1 MNTDE
6 DALICD
12 LAETYGIYNYRQL
25 PADRVAVFC
34 YGLRDDSRI
43 KMAMSDMRYTLDTLL
58 SAGILDRLSI
68 LIWQKTEDAQ
78 TGKNRPASV
87 VDLLTGNAQ
96 EPETENISFASGKEF
111 EETRNKILKGVEA
124 DGD

>member
-1 MNTDE
+1 
-6 DALICD
+6 
-12 LAETYGIYNYRQL
+12 
-25 PADRVAVFC
+25 
-34 YGLRDDSRI
+34 
-43 KMAMSDMRYTLDTLL
+43 MAMADMRYTLDTLL

-111 EETRNKILKGVEA
+111 EETRNRILKGVEA

>member
-1 MNTDE
+1 
-6 DALICD
+6 
-12 LAETYGIYNYRQL
+12 
-25 PADRVAVFC
+25 
-34 YGLRDDSRI
+34 
-43 KMAMSDMRYTLDTLL
+43 MAMADMRYTLDTLL
-58 SAGILDRLSI
+58 FAGILDRLSI

-78 TGKNRPASV
+78 TGKNRPANV

>member
-1 MNTDE
+1 
-6 DALICD
+6 
-12 LAETYGIYNYRQL
+12 
-25 PADRVAVFC
+25 
-34 YGLRDDSRI
+34 
-43 KMAMSDMRYTLDTLL
+43 MAMADMRYTLDTLL

-78 TGKNRPASV
+78 TGKNRPSSV

>member
-43 KMAMSDMRYTLDTLL
+43 KMAMADMRYTLDTLL

-68 LIWQKTEDAQ
+68 LVWQKTEDAQ
-78 TGKNRPASV
+78 QNRNKPVSLT
-87 VDLLTGNAQ
+87 DILTGNA
-96 EPETENISFASGKEF
+96 EESVGLSFASGEEF
-111 EETRNKILKGVEA
+111 EKERNRILKGVEA

>member
-1 MNTDE
+1 
-6 DALICD
+6 
-12 LAETYGIYNYRQL
+12 
-25 PADRVAVFC
+25 
-34 YGLRDDSRI
+34 
-43 KMAMSDMRYTLDTLL
+43 MAMADMRYTFDTLL

>member
-1 MNTDE
+1 
-6 DALICD
+6 
-12 LAETYGIYNYRQL
+12 
-25 PADRVAVFC
+25 
-34 YGLRDDSRI
+34 
-43 KMAMSDMRYTLDTLL
+43 MAMADMRYTLDTLL

-124 DGD
+124 DGN

>member
-1 MNTDE
+1 
-6 DALICD
+6 
-12 LAETYGIYNYRQL
+12 
-25 PADRVAVFC
+25 
-34 YGLRDDSRI
+34 
-43 KMAMSDMRYTLDTLL
+43 MAMADMRYTLDTLL

-96 EPETENISFASGKEF
+96 EPETENISFASDKEF
-111 EETRNKILKGVEA
+111 EETRNRILKGVEA

>member
-1 MNTDE
+1 
-6 DALICD
+6 
-12 LAETYGIYNYRQL
+12 
-25 PADRVAVFC
+25 
-34 YGLRDDSRI
+34 
-43 KMAMSDMRYTLDTLL
+43 MAMSDMRYTLDTLL

>member
-43 KMAMSDMRYTLDTLL
+43 KMAMADMRYTLDTLL

-78 TGKNRPASV
+78 QNRNKPVSLT
-87 VDLLTGNAQ
+87 DILTGNA
-96 EPETENISFASGKEF
+96 EESVGLSFASGEEF
-111 EETRNKILKGVEA
+111 EKERNRILKGVEA

>member
-1 MNTDE
+1 
-6 DALICD
+6 
-12 LAETYGIYNYRQL
+12 
-25 PADRVAVFC
+25 
-34 YGLRDDSRI
+34 
-43 KMAMSDMRYTLDTLL
+43 MAMADMRYTLDTLL

-96 EPETENISFASGKEF
+96 EPETVSFASGKEF

>member
-1 MNTDE
+1 
-6 DALICD
+6 
-12 LAETYGIYNYRQL
+12 
-25 PADRVAVFC
+25 
-34 YGLRDDSRI
+34 
-43 KMAMSDMRYTLDTLL
+43 MAMADMRYTLDTLL

-78 TGKNRPASV
+78 TGKNRPASI

-96 EPETENISFASGKEF
+96 EPETVSFASGKEF

>member
-1 MNTDE
+1 M
-6 DALICD
+6 ICD

-25 PADRVAVFC
+25 PADRVAVFV
-34 YGLRDDSRI
+34 YGLRNDSRI
-43 KMAMSDMRYTLDTLL
+43 KMAMADTTLPLNTMLQ
-58 SAGILDRLSI
+58 AGILDRLSI
-68 LIWQKTEDAQ
+68 LIWQKTADAQ
-78 TGKNRPASV
+78 TGKNRPASI

-96 EPETENISFASGKEF
+96 EPETVSFASGKEF

>member
-1 MNTDE
+1 
-6 DALICD
+6 
-12 LAETYGIYNYRQL
+12 
-25 PADRVAVFC
+25 
-34 YGLRDDSRI
+34 
-43 KMAMSDMRYTLDTLL
+43 MAMADMRYTLDTLL

-68 LIWQKTEDAQ
+68 LIWQQTEDAQ
-78 TGKNRPASV
+78 TGKNRPASI

-96 EPETENISFASGKEF
+96 EPETVSFASGKEF

>member
-1 MNTDE
+1 
-6 DALICD
+6 
-12 LAETYGIYNYRQL
+12 
-25 PADRVAVFC
+25 
-34 YGLRDDSRI
+34 
-43 KMAMSDMRYTLDTLL
+43 MAMADMRYTIDTLL

-96 EPETENISFASGKEF
+96 EPEIENISFASGKEF

>member
-1 MNTDE
+1 
-6 DALICD
+6 
-12 LAETYGIYNYRQL
+12 
-25 PADRVAVFC
+25 
-34 YGLRDDSRI
+34 
-43 KMAMSDMRYTLDTLL
+43 MAMADMRYTLDTLL

-87 VDLLTGNAQ
+87 VDLLTGNSQ

>member
-1 MNTDE
+1 
-6 DALICD
+6 
-12 LAETYGIYNYRQL
+12 
-25 PADRVAVFC
+25 
-34 YGLRDDSRI
+34 
-43 KMAMSDMRYTLDTLL
+43 MAMADMRYTLDTLL

>member
-1 MNTDE
+1 
-6 DALICD
+6 
-12 LAETYGIYNYRQL
+12 
-25 PADRVAVFC
+25 
-34 YGLRDDSRI
+34 
-43 KMAMSDMRYTLDTLL
+43 MAMADMRYTLDTLL

-78 TGKNRPASV
+78 TGNNRPASV

-111 EETRNKILKGVEA
+111 EETRNRILKGVEA

>member
-1 MNTDE
+1 
-6 DALICD
+6 
-12 LAETYGIYNYRQL
+12 
-25 PADRVAVFC
+25 
-34 YGLRDDSRI
+34 
-43 KMAMSDMRYTLDTLL
+43 MADMRYTLDTLL

>member
-1 MNTDE
+1 
-6 DALICD
+6 
-12 LAETYGIYNYRQL
+12 
-25 PADRVAVFC
+25 
-34 YGLRDDSRI
+34 
-43 KMAMSDMRYTLDTLL
+43 MAMADTTLPLNTLL
-58 SAGILDRLSI
+58 QAGILDRLSI
-68 LIWQKTEDAQ
+68 LIWQQTEDAQ
-78 TGKNRPASV
+78 AGKNRPTS

>member
-1 MNTDE
+1 
-6 DALICD
+6 
-12 LAETYGIYNYRQL
+12 
-25 PADRVAVFC
+25 
-34 YGLRDDSRI
+34 
-43 KMAMSDMRYTLDTLL
+43 MAMADMRYTLDTLV

>member
-1 MNTDE
+1 
-6 DALICD
+6 
-12 LAETYGIYNYRQL
+12 
-25 PADRVAVFC
+25 
-34 YGLRDDSRI
+34 
-43 KMAMSDMRYTLDTLL
+43 MAMADMRYTLDTLL

-68 LIWQKTEDAQ
+68 LVWQKTEDAQ

>member
-1 MNTDE
+1 
-6 DALICD
+6 
-12 LAETYGIYNYRQL
+12 
-25 PADRVAVFC
+25 
-34 YGLRDDSRI
+34 
-43 KMAMSDMRYTLDTLL
+43 MAMADMRYTLDTLL

-87 VDLLTGNAQ
+87 VDLLTGNVQ
-96 EPETENISFASGKEF
+96 EPEHENISFTSGKEF

>member
-1 MNTDE
+1 
-6 DALICD
+6 
-12 LAETYGIYNYRQL
+12 
-25 PADRVAVFC
+25 
-34 YGLRDDSRI
+34 
-43 KMAMSDMRYTLDTLL
+43 MAMADMRYTLDTLL
-58 SAGILDRLSI
+58 SAGILDRLSK
-68 LIWQKTEDAQ
+68 KTEDAQ

>member
-1 MNTDE
+1 
-6 DALICD
+6 
-12 LAETYGIYNYRQL
+12 
-25 PADRVAVFC
+25 
-34 YGLRDDSRI
+34 
-43 KMAMSDMRYTLDTLL
+43 MAMADMRYTLDTLL

-96 EPETENISFASGKEF
+96 EPETENISFACGKEF
-111 EETRNKILKGVEA
+111 EETRNRILKGVEA

>member
-1 MNTDE
+1 
-6 DALICD
+6 
-12 LAETYGIYNYRQL
+12 
-25 PADRVAVFC
+25 
-34 YGLRDDSRI
+34 
-43 KMAMSDMRYTLDTLL
+43 MAMADMRYTLDTLL

-111 EETRNKILKGVEA
+111 EETRNRILKGMEA